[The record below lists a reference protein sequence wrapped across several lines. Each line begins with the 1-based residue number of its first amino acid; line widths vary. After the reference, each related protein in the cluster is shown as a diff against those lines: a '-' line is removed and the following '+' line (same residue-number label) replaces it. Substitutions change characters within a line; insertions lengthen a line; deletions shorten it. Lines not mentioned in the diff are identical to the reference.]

1 MFFKADVALA
11 DCLPS
16 FTPKS
21 SNFRASPFP
30 GRGRRISLS
39 LLTRISLTKI
49 SKQHTPSAWCLNSCF
64 IVLLSDLWTTCLPFS
79 SSQWAL
85 RLISG
90 IGTNPPA
97 TFCLPTCLA
106 SLIPLSQAWI
116 HLLFHSVIV
125 NLWQWQPWYVQL
137 SLWLMWNGLI
147 LVPFETVLVFMCWP
161 VSAGTSVYSVIRW
174 DVEISNGAWG
184 QQTNLLL
191 TFLMH
196 ALWLPFYN
204 C

>member
-1 MFFKADVALA
+1 MSQQLFHCTAIWPLNNMPALLQLPVSIKT
-11 DCLPS
+11 DIWDWDQPSSYFLPPNLSCLID
-16 FTPKS
+16 TT
-21 SNFRASPFP
+21 FP
-30 GRGRRISLS
+30 GL
-39 LLTRISLTKI
+39 
-49 SKQHTPSAWCLNSCF
+49 
-64 IVLLSDLWTTCLPFS
+64 
-79 SSQWAL
+79 
-85 RLISG
+85 
-90 IGTNPPA
+90 NPPA
-97 TFCLPTCLA
+97 I
-106 SLIPLSQAWI
+106 SLCHCEFVTVATLICATE
-116 HLLFHSVIV
+116 
-125 NLWQWQPWYVQL
+125 
-137 SLWLMWNGLI
+137 LMIDVKWLI